1 MMQSILYRLHIFEVM
16 FRAWAVLLI
25 VHALMTMEKYD
36 LYTIVALLV
45 KKKLTRPKWRST
57 SRLPVRMAH
66 W

>member
-1 MMQSILYRLHIFEVM
+1 MQSILYRLHIFEVM

-25 VHALMTMEKYD
+25 VQASMTMEKCD

-45 KKKLTRPKWRST
+45 KEKLTRAKWSSI
-57 SRLPVRMAH
+57 SRLLVRMAH